1 MIKLVAELSNPWC
14 KQDGKHFRGL
24 GAWEPSITKN
34 KAIAIEHF
42 LDKSKILAVTIDTE
56 FRGTDHAGPELEI
69 CLFSYHARIKFY
81 DVRHWNY
88 SENRWM
94 TKEEQVKEA
103 QEFEC
108 LS

>member
-1 MIKLVAELSNPWC
+1 MLKLTAELSNPWC
-14 KQDGKHFRGL
+14 KQDGAHFRGL
-24 GAWEPSITKN
+24 GAREYSITKN
-34 KAIAIEHF
+34 KAVCIEHF
-42 LDKSKILAVTIDTE
+42 LDTSKILAVTINTQ

-69 CLFSYHARIKFY
+69 CLFLYHARIKFY

-94 TKEEQVKEA
+94 MKEEHLKEA
-103 QEFEC
+103 SEIES